1 VCYNS
6 DVLFAFANAISTAS
20 IVYQIEF
27 FPKFC
32 LLYLRFFKEKLEIM
46 VKKIIKL
53 KKSCKTLFWK
63 KYSEHSGIF
72 SENLFQHI
80 AKR

>member
-1 VCYNS
+1 MLCAITMMCYLLLPMQLVPLQECIKLNFS
-6 DVLFAFANAISTAS
+6 KILSSLFEIF
-20 IVYQIEF
+20 
-27 FPKFC
+27 
-32 LLYLRFFKEKLEIM
+32 LE
-46 VKKIIKL
+46 KKIIKR
-53 KKSCKTLFWK
+53 KKLCKTLFWK

>member
-1 VCYNS
+1 MCYLLLPKQLVPLQECIKLNFS
-6 DVLFAFANAISTAS
+6 KILSSLFKIFL
-20 IVYQIEF
+20 
-27 FPKFC
+27 K
-32 LLYLRFFKEKLEIM
+32 KKGEIM
-46 VKKIIKL
+46 VKKIIKI
-53 KKSCKTLFWK
+53 KKLCKTLFWK